1 MFGEKTKNVHTLELR
16 VRYPGLHSDNS
27 ASDKRKVPVPG
38 DFEKEP
44 LTSARIHLKPSR
56 DQLLRQ
62 NSRLPEDPTAGISI
76 SLPLTLRT
84 SCLSSHP
91 KSQDSEVRRA
101 AAHTQPHRGL
111 CLHRTGDRELPR
123 GNIPGPRRPLWS
135 QERP

>member
-1 MFGEKTKNVHTLELR
+1 M
-16 VRYPGLHSDNS
+16 
-27 ASDKRKVPVPG
+27 PVPG

-44 LTSARIHLKPSR
+44 STSARIHLKPSR

-76 SLPLTLRT
+76 SLPLTSRT

-101 AAHTQPHRGL
+101 AAHTQPHKGL
-111 CLHRTGDRELPR
+111 CKHRTGDRELPR

-135 QERP
+135 QERPGPDTREASPDAALPRLRQRTGTLARPHSPLR